1 MDDRTPPTFHS
12 AAYTFPMFLAALR
25 ARDRRPEL
33 MDDPALPPD
42 RHRRALAGLARIN
55 RWTGAANLLWP
66 PLERLA
72 ADLGRPLRVLDVA
85 SGSGDIPLSLA
96 GRADRAGV
104 PMDLSGCDISTT
116 AVAEANRK
124 AAEFLSGGTGFQ
136 AGVPSPNF
144 FAHDVLRDPLPAGY
158 DAVICSLFVH
168 HLDEA
173 DAIRL
178 LARMKAATDR
188 LVLVNDLARG
198 RFNYCAVWVASR
210 LLSRSRV
217 VHADG
222 PLSVRAAFT
231 VPEMKSLADAAGL
244 AGAVVESKFPCR
256 QLLTWEKL

>member
-1 MDDRTPPTFHS
+1 MDDRTPPTVHS

-66 PLERLA
+66 PLKRLA
-72 ADLGRPLRVLDVA
+72 AGLTRPLRVLDVA
-85 SGSGDIPLSLA
+85 TGSGDIPLSLA
-96 GRADRAGV
+96 RRADRAGV

-116 AVAEANRK
+116 AVAEAAV
-124 AAEFLSGGTGFQ
+124 AARRQFTGDWL
-136 AGVPSPNF
+136 PHF
-144 FAHDVLRDPLPAGY
+144 FVHDVLRDPLPAGY

-198 RFNYCAVWVASR
+198 RFNFCAVWFASR
-210 LLSRSRV
+210 VLSRSRV
-217 VHADG
+217 VHTDG
-222 PLSVRAAFT
+222 PLSVRGAFT
-231 VPEMKSLADAAGL
+231 VPEMKSLAEAAGL
-244 AGAVVESKFPCR
+244 AGGVVKGKFPCR
-256 QLLTWEKL
+256 QLLTWEKA

>member
-1 MDDRTPPTFHS
+1 
-12 AAYTFPMFLAALR
+12 MFLAALR

-66 PLERLA
+66 PLKRLA
-72 ADLGRPLRVLDVA
+72 AVLGRPLRVLDVA
-85 SGSGDIPLSLA
+85 TGSGDIPLSLA
-96 GRADRAGV
+96 RRADRAGV
-104 PMDLSGCDISTT
+104 PMDLSGCDISPT
-116 AVAEANRK
+116 AVAEAGGK
-124 AAEFLSGGTGFQ
+124 AEEVFSRGTGLR
-136 AGVPSPNF
+136 AGGAASPHF
-144 FAHDVLRDPLPAGY
+144 FVHDVLRDPLPAGY

-198 RFNYCAVWVASR
+198 RFSFCAVWVASR
-210 LLSRSRV
+210 LLSRSPV
-217 VHADG
+217 VHTDG
-222 PLSVRAAFT
+222 PLSVRGAFT
-231 VPEMKSLADAAGL
+231 VPEMAALAEAAGL
-244 AGAVVESKFPCR
+244 PGAAVKSKFPCR
-256 QLLTWEKL
+256 QLLTWEKA